1 MFGNR
6 IQKISFLS
14 LILFLGIFVLVI
26 LQTSCLSSFG
36 GTPEGKRLERMRTSK
51 MYKDG
56 KFEND
61 PFVPNIVSGTYTNII
76 WRQLFGNEQRTPPS
90 SIPVIYPDPK
100 SFSPNTTPGLRTIWL
115 GHASV
120 LVEIDEVRILTDP
133 VFSNKVSPF
142 KSVGP
147 ERFFPPPISLEN
159 LPSIDAVVIS
169 HDHYD
174 HLDMNTAKYLA
185 SKGTKYFVPL
195 GIGAHLE
202 HWGIPENQ
210 IIELDWW
217 EKGNVG
223 KVEIVCTP
231 AVHYSGRGLLNAKST
246 LWASWSIIGPENRFF
261 HSGDTGYSPHF
272 AEIGERL
279 GPFNLTSI
287 KVGAYD
293 ITWEGIHMNPE
304 KAVQAHL
311 DLKAKRMLPIHWG
324 TFNLAI
330 HHWDEPILRTVK
342 SAKQYQIDL
351 VTPKP
356 GEVVVGGTTFVSEAW
371 WEKVR

>member
-14 LILFLGIFVLVI
+14 LIFFWGIFALVI

-90 SIPVIYPDPK
+90 SIPVVYPK
-100 SFSPNTTPGLRTIWL
+100 SFSPNASPGLRTIWL

-174 HLDMNTAKYLA
+174 HLDMDTAKYLA

-231 AVHYSGRGLLNAKST
+231 AVHYSGRGLLNGKST
-246 LWASWSIIGPENRFF
+246 LWASWSIIGPKNKFF

-272 AEIGERL
+272 AEIGKRL
-279 GPFNLTSI
+279 GPFDLTSI
-287 KVGAYD
+287 KIGAYD

-330 HHWDEPILRTVK
+330 HHWDEPILRIVK

-356 GEVVVGGTTFVSEAW
+356 GEVVVGGTTFVSKAW

>member
-14 LILFLGIFVLVI
+14 LILFLGILVLVV

-36 GTPEGKRLERMRTSK
+36 GTPEGKRLERIRTSK
-51 MYKDG
+51 MYRDG

-76 WRQLFGNEQRTPPS
+76 RRQLFGNEQRTPPS
-90 SIPVIYPDPK
+90 PIPVVHPDPK
-100 SFSPNTTPGLRTIWL
+100 HFPPNAAPGLRTIWL

-133 VFSNKVSPF
+133 VFSNRVSPF
-142 KSVGP
+142 WNIGP

-159 LPSIDAVVIS
+159 LPPIDAVVIS

-174 HLDMNTAKYLA
+174 HLDMNTAQYLA
-185 SKGTKYFVPL
+185 PRGTKFFVPL

-202 HWGIPENQ
+202 RWGIPENQ

-231 AVHYSGRGLLNAKST
+231 AVHYSGRGLLNGKST
-246 LWASWSIIGPENRFF
+246 LWASWSVIGPKNKFF

-272 AEIGERL
+272 MEIGKRL
-279 GPFNLTSI
+279 GPFDLTSI

-293 ITWEGIHMNPE
+293 FTWEGIHMNPE
-304 KAVQAHL
+304 KAIQAHL
-311 DLKAKRMLPIHWG
+311 DLNAKRMLPIHWG

-330 HHWDEPILRTVK
+330 HDWDEPIRRTVK
-342 SAKQYQIDL
+342 SAKQHQIDL

-356 GEVVVGGTTFVSEAW
+356 GEIVVGGTTFLSEAW

>member
-1 MFGNR
+1 M
-6 IQKISFLS
+6 
-14 LILFLGIFVLVI
+14 GIFVLVI

-100 SFSPNTTPGLRTIWL
+100 SFSPNTAPGLRAIWL

-142 KSVGP
+142 ESVGP

-185 SKGTKYFVPL
+185 SKGTKIFVP
-195 GIGAHLE
+195 
-202 HWGIPENQ
+202 
-210 IIELDWW
+210 W
-217 EKGNVG
+217 ES
-223 KVEIVCTP
+223 
-231 AVHYSGRGLLNAKST
+231 A
-246 LWASWSIIGPENRFF
+246 
-261 HSGDTGYSPHF
+261 
-272 AEIGERL
+272 
-279 GPFNLTSI
+279 LT
-287 KVGAYD
+287 
-293 ITWEGIHMNPE
+293 
-304 KAVQAHL
+304 
-311 DLKAKRMLPIHWG
+311 
-324 TFNLAI
+324 
-330 HHWDEPILRTVK
+330 
-342 SAKQYQIDL
+342 
-351 VTPKP
+351 
-356 GEVVVGGTTFVSEAW
+356 
-371 WEKVR
+371 